1 MREFLTRIGTTI
13 AIIAVCTLAQ
23 CLTNTKKKDR
33 SKQTVLPLVAILY
46 YVVAVTASFV
56 LLLKIERFLEIL
68 EKLISMFDLCSV
80 VIFNVALY
88 AGYLAIKSV
97 AYGLCL
103 IIFRTIRFPGLTEFF
118 YEYDQ
123 EYNEWFLQERW
134 ANVYR
139 LFKWFTIVGTVF
151 CGTAIGVIWHLGY
164 ESQYYTC
171 IFPVVVQIVVAEIFC
186 FLGGYTKS
194 TYEHEVIGEDS
205 HAQKISNFYKI
216 REILEKTFPREVLT
230 ASTGSEYSY
239 ASGVI
244 DLLKQL
250 EESDETN
257 EKIVSE
263 YFKFGEGEEEYDVDC
278 IQATLKLLKHENV
291 VFFNPFY
298 RDLGKYLALPFM
310 NSLLAGKKCLVIVGR
325 SSTRED
331 IKLWLEEMLKDHA
344 KIQSLWR
351 VRELSSHEP
360 ECEVGILN
368 FSQLYDLRI
377 IEKNREFLKDVG
389 FVFILEPSLIVN
401 TGQVGVSILAQQ
413 MVNIGEKPVYC
424 IADRLVDGL
433 VDTMSHLLQTEITE
447 VVAPPVSRN
456 IHTAMAWNAD
466 GDYLRQRLFGKQT
479 HYLGNGV
486 ELAAVAVKNQIPKVI
501 WFGESKVPLRDIKW
515 IASQC
520 YPVLC
525 KYMNIPIQ
533 QQAFWEKLQFVS
545 NIWSVPEEDE
555 QFVIAEDEFI
565 SIFST
570 LRTFLSRGKRQT
582 FVNVLSENYLLRD
595 YMRHNPQMFATN
607 PNAIPS
613 LVPDYA
619 KTERNTLLKL
629 ILNMT
634 YRAVTEE
641 EIISEFHLVGLD
653 TNDAFH
659 TISSLLTKYTY
670 ATDDIFDIQTVRGE
684 FDGVSVTSQ
693 NYYRVVPEKFQMY
706 FGEVLQNA
714 YYICEEEV
722 DGSEYLDSKLMG
734 HVTQTILPGQFV
746 TYEGKYYLV
755 KHISS
760 INGVVLRRASNLFHG
775 RKYYRQ
781 IREYRFS
788 ENATEEIVNSKTVMG
803 VEVTVFRTDFS
814 VATTGYLEMNNNNDL
829 RSARVHDFSND
840 PSVDIYTRRYHN
852 KAVLRV
858 QMPNS
863 NSKVRYTICMLLSE
877 IFKSI
882 FPNAWQYLAVTSE
895 MPDDIDGML
904 NHMVY
909 SVSGDVNPEYIY
921 IIEDSEL
928 DLGLLDA
935 VEKNLVSLLELVTDF
950 ITWHFEKMREPAEKD
965 PEIHTVE
972 FPPKPKKKNKL
983 LEKIKKILRL
993 GKKEENSDTQT
1004 ESAEDGVTEE
1014 TSEATS
1020 ETLSK
1025 KEAKAAKK
1033 RERKETREKKKQER
1047 KQAKAEKKLQKEKER
1062 AEKKL
1067 QKKRKKQGTEEE
1079 VAEEQEQLPE
1089 ETETTETAE
1098 VAEVEETVEEAVA
1111 ATAEDAET
1119 IEPVAAEIPVEPET
1133 ESVPIVQPE
1142 FKVSE
1147 GWSPNGEKPDY
1158 GKLDGTDIFDE
1169 TSGKAAEEGFE
1180 EFFEAA
1186 GMPAGEKSRY
1196 QEECYLKFGFDEID
1210 ARLKLDEVRTYLT
1223 LHGFADNA
1231 LLKAR
1236 RREPFEETI
1245 LDMDATN
1252 HCDFCQKPLSGV
1264 SYEKLT
1270 DGRIRCN
1277 DCSSTAI
1284 VSVEAFRELFFQS
1297 LQMMES
1303 FFAIEFK
1310 VPIKVKTL
1318 DAKNIARGAGSVYE
1332 PTTAVAARVLGYA
1345 QRKDGM
1351 FYLNVENGSPR
1362 LATLTTMVH
1371 EMTHIWQYVN
1381 WKDSE
1386 IKKAYPDKWQRDI
1399 VYEGMAMWVQVQYL
1413 YLIGEESYAKQE
1425 EAYAMLREDAYGIG
1439 FRMCCEKYP
1448 LIKDSSL
1455 VTHTPFN
1462 HFPPL

>member
-1 MREFLTRIGTTI
+1 MH
-13 AIIAVCTLAQ
+13 
-23 CLTNTKKKDR
+23 
-33 SKQTVLPLVAILY
+33 PLSCRGY
-46 YVVAVTASFV
+46 
-56 LLLKIERFLEIL
+56 
-68 EKLISMFDLCSV
+68 
-80 VIFNVALY
+80 N
-88 AGYLAIKSV
+88 AGYRCGYG
-97 AYGLCL
+97 AY
-103 IIFRTIRFPGLTEFF
+103 PTECPHRAS
-118 YEYDQ
+118 
-123 EYNEWFLQERW
+123 NE
-134 ANVYR
+134 
-139 LFKWFTIVGTVF
+139 G
-151 CGTAIGVIWHLGY
+151 
-164 ESQYYTC
+164 
-171 IFPVVVQIVVAEIFC
+171 
-186 FLGGYTKS
+186 
-194 TYEHEVIGEDS
+194 
-205 HAQKISNFYKI
+205 
-216 REILEKTFPREVLT
+216 
-230 ASTGSEYSY
+230 
-239 ASGVI
+239 
-244 DLLKQL
+244 
-250 EESDETN
+250 
-257 EKIVSE
+257 
-263 YFKFGEGEEEYDVDC
+263 
-278 IQATLKLLKHENV
+278 
-291 VFFNPFY
+291 
-298 RDLGKYLALPFM
+298 
-310 NSLLAGKKCLVIVGR
+310 
-325 SSTRED
+325 
-331 IKLWLEEMLKDHA
+331 
-344 KIQSLWR
+344 
-351 VRELSSHEP
+351 
-360 ECEVGILN
+360 
-368 FSQLYDLRI
+368 
-377 IEKNREFLKDVG
+377 
-389 FVFILEPSLIVN
+389 
-401 TGQVGVSILAQQ
+401 
-413 MVNIGEKPVYC
+413 
-424 IADRLVDGL
+424 
-433 VDTMSHLLQTEITE
+433 TE
-447 VVAPPVSRN
+447 VVPRIFFRPR
-456 IHTAMAWNAD
+456 
-466 GDYLRQRLFGKQT
+466 
-479 HYLGNGV
+479 
-486 ELAAVAVKNQIPKVI
+486 
-501 WFGESKVPLRDIKW
+501 W
-515 IASQC
+515 IS
-520 YPVLC
+520 
-525 KYMNIPIQ
+525 
-533 QQAFWEKLQFVS
+533 F
-545 NIWSVPEEDE
+545 
-555 QFVIAEDEFI
+555 
-565 SIFST
+565 
-570 LRTFLSRGKRQT
+570 
-582 FVNVLSENYLLRD
+582 
-595 YMRHNPQMFATN
+595 
-607 PNAIPS
+607 
-613 LVPDYA
+613 
-619 KTERNTLLKL
+619 
-629 ILNMT
+629 
-634 YRAVTEE
+634 
-641 EIISEFHLVGLD
+641 
-653 TNDAFH
+653 
-659 TISSLLTKYTY
+659 
-670 ATDDIFDIQTVRGE
+670 
-684 FDGVSVTSQ
+684 
-693 NYYRVVPEKFQMY
+693 
-706 FGEVLQNA
+706 
-714 YYICEEEV
+714 
-722 DGSEYLDSKLMG
+722 
-734 HVTQTILPGQFV
+734 
-746 TYEGKYYLV
+746 YEGKYYLV

-760 INGVVLRRASNLFHG
+760 TNGVVLRRASNLFHG

-781 IREYRFS
+781 IREYRFA

-909 SVSGDVNPEYIY
+909 GVSGAVNQDYIY

-935 VEKNLVSLLELVTDF
+935 VEKNMVSLLELVTDF
-950 ITWHFEKMREPAEKD
+950 LTWHFEKMREPAEKD

-972 FPPKPKKKNKL
+972 FPPKPKKKNKF

-993 GKKEENSDTQT
+993 TKKEEEAGAT
-1004 ESAEDGVTEE
+1004 EASGEEAAEE
-1014 TSEATS
+1014 TSET
-1020 ETLSK
+1020 TQKPLSR
-1025 KEAKAAKK
+1025 KEARAEKK
-1033 RERKETREKKKQER
+1033 RARKEAREKKKQER
-1047 KQAKAEKKLQKEKER
+1047 KQAKAEKKLQK
-1062 AEKKL
+1062 
-1067 QKKRKKQGTEEE
+1067 KRKKQGADEVTTEEE
-1079 VAEEQEQLPE
+1079 AVEQEQIPE
-1089 ETETTETAE
+1089 SAEATEP
-1098 VAEVEETVEEAVA
+1098 VEDAAATVEEAEVTEAVA
-1111 ATAEDAET
+1111 EEIPEEPEVKT
-1119 IEPVAAEIPVEPET
+1119 EPV
-1133 ESVPIVQPE
+1133 VQPE
-1142 FKVSE
+1142 LKITE
-1147 GWSPNGEKPDY
+1147 GWSPKGEKADY

-1310 VPIKVKTL
+1310 VPIKVKTM
-1318 DAKNIARGAGSVYE
+1318 DAKNIAKGAGSVYE

-1386 IKKAYPDKWQRDI
+1386 INKAYPDRWKRDI

-1425 EAYAMLREDAYGIG
+1425 EAYAMLREDVYGIG
-1439 FRMCCEKYP
+1439 FRMYCEKYP